1 MGSVLNYSVWTAT
14 RPILTSARLRLP
26 DCSARMQIFSS
37 MSWHAILSA
46 PPITRNPRISSI
58 RCDEIGLLVFEEITG
73 WQHIGDQKWQDIC
86 LDELKTMIERDRNHA
101 SIILWGVRVNESG
114 DNDPFYLRTNALAH
128 EIDPTRQ
135 TGGVRCFRE
144 SSFLEDVFTYNDFS
158 NGVLEPN
165 HQPYLI
171 TEFAGHMFPTKSWDH
186 EERLVDHAL
195 LHAKIHNS
203 QLGNEKISG
212 AIGWCAFDYNTHIE
226 FGSGDRICYHGVM
239 DIFRLP
245 KWAAY
250 FYKSQLPPSKQIV
263 LQPATHWTLGDRS
276 GGGINSL
283 TVFSNCDE
291 IEVMIGEIQVGKFE
305 PDRDVYPNLPHPPFT
320 VRGLDRYTAWG
331 QRQFH
336 DLHLT
341 GYIEGKPVAEH
352 WISSN
357 RVPQLLELST
367 DTDRLHADGAD
378 MTRLIFRITDQYG
391 NPSSICDQGGDIRAG
406 R

>member
-1 MGSVLNYSVWTAT
+1 M
-14 RPILTSARLRLP
+14 
-26 DCSARMQIFSS
+26 
-37 MSWHAILSA
+37 
-46 PPITRNPRISSI
+46 
-58 RCDEIGLLVFEEITG
+58 
-73 WQHIGDQKWQDIC
+73 
-86 LDELKTMIERDRNHA
+86 
-101 SIILWGVRVNESG
+101 
-114 DNDPFYLRTNALAH
+114 
-128 EIDPTRQ
+128 
-135 TGGVRCFRE
+135 RCFRE

-195 LHAKIHNS
+195 LHAGIHNS
-203 QLGNEKISG
+203 QLGNGKISG
-212 AIGWCAFDYNTHIE
+212 AIGWCAYDYNTHIE

-239 DIFRLP
+239 DIYRLP

-276 GGGINSL
+276 GGGINRL
-283 TVFSNCDE
+283 TIFSNCDE
-291 IEVMIGEIQVGKFE
+291 VEVTIGEIEVGRFE
-305 PDRDVYPNLPHPPFT
+305 PDRDAYPNLLHPPFT
-320 VRGLDRYTAWG
+320 ILGLDRFTAWG
-331 QRQFH
+331 QRQFY

-357 RVPQLLELST
+357 RVPQRLELST
-367 DTDRLHADGAD
+367 DTDRLSRGWRRYDTLDFSHY
-378 MTRLIFRITDQYG
+378 RPIRQS
-391 NPSSICDQGGDIRAG
+391 SSIRDQGGDLRTG
-406 R
+406 RGG